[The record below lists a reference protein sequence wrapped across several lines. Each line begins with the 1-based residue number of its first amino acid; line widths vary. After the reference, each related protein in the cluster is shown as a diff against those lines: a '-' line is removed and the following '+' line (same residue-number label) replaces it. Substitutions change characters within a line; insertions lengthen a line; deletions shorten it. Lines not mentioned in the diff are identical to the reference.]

1 MGFFFLMCGR
11 PGSMFVLCGLG
22 SMLDLLV
29 FVFIVIVIIV
39 V

>member
-1 MGFFFLMCGR
+1 MGFLFNVWKTRFN
-11 PGSMFVLCGLG
+11 VCGLG